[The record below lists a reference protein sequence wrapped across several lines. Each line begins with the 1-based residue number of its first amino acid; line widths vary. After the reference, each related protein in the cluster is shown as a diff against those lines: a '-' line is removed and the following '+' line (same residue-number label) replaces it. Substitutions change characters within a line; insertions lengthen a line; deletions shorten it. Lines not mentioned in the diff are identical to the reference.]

1 MYKYTVYM
9 YTCSSLSFIHAY
21 TVGQPIPRSHLADV
35 IPTQALQTLRS
46 PRDTKGAG
54 KAVPQRTFR
63 RAFSPVDLTFLRA
76 SRERGEREI
85 GGVIMMRGYV
95 CERKLL
101 ADAKIR

>member
-1 MYKYTVYM
+1 MH
-9 YTCSSLSFIHAY
+9 IE
-21 TVGQPIPRSHLADV
+21 QPIYTWYLDL
-35 IPTQALQTLRS
+35 ILLTLFQLRLCELFGL
-46 PRDTKGAG
+46 PETKGAG

-76 SRERGEREI
+76 SKERGEREI
-85 GGVIMMRGYV
+85 GGVIMMRGHV